1 MPETISKY
9 KEQLADVFRRHK
21 VERAY
26 VFGSALRNDFRD
38 ESDLDFLI
46 KFDDKIQN
54 PLEKGQLWWNLHD
67 ALRNLFNREIDLITE
82 NSLKN
87 PYFIEELEKTKFL
100 IYGN

>member
-1 MPETISKY
+1 MKIISKY
-9 KEQLADVFRRHK
+9 KEQLADVFSVHK

-26 VFGSALRNDFRD
+26 VFGSALREDFHD

-46 KFDDKIQN
+46 KFDNKVQD
-54 PLEKGQLWWNLHD
+54 PLEKGKLWWNLHD
-67 ALRNLFNREIDLITE
+67 ALRNLFNREIDLVTE

-87 PYFIEELEKTKFL
+87 PYFIEELDKTKLL